1 MPAMECL
8 GQFDSRTR
16 FESLL
21 EPTKGRDRHPFGQA
35 SGATFRHRACGPVFS
50 FLLAL
55 GCLDAAA
62 AETRIDRHEFTLS
75 VGSFRIAKMT
85 LEGETDGNSY
95 RATAS
100 FNSSGVV
107 NWFTR
112 VRYDGRVHGNV
123 NGNRLVPKHYVETTV
138 SGKEQ
143 ASGSITYRNGSP
155 VQTEKS
161 PPAPVGSP
169 RASIAEQNGTLD
181 ILTST
186 YMVLRNSPETEL
198 CDREFFMFDG
208 TRRTKIELGPKQHE
222 DGEITCNCTYYRIDG
237 FPEKDMAE
245 QVEFPFRLQYGPSR
259 EREGWY
265 EIVRLTSMTD
275 YGAFAMV
282 RRK

>member
-1 MPAMECL
+1 MPGMDCL
-8 GQFDSRTR
+8 DQFDSRTR
-16 FESLL
+16 IESLP
-21 EPTKGRDRHPFGQA
+21 EPTKGRDRIPFGWE
-35 SGATFRHRACGPVFS
+35 SSETFRKRAWRFACTL
-50 FLLAL
+50 LLAFGGL
-55 GCLDAAA
+55 GAAA
-62 AETRIDRHEFTLS
+62 ADTRVDRHEFTLS
-75 VGSFRIAKMT
+75 VGSFRIANMV
-85 LEGETDGNSY
+85 LDGETDGNSY
-95 RATAS
+95 SVSAS
-100 FNSSGVV
+100 FNSSGLV

-112 VRYDGRVHGNV
+112 VRYDARVHGSV
-123 NGNRLVPKHYVETTV
+123 SGNRLRPKHYVETTV
-138 SGKEQ
+138 SGKDH

-161 PPAPVGSP
+161 PPAPLGSP

-186 YMVLRNSPETEL
+186 YMVLRTSPETEL

-222 DGEITCNCTYYRIDG
+222 DGEITCDCTYFRIDG
-237 FPEKDMAE
+237 FSEKDMAE

-259 EREGWY
+259 DRDGWY